1 MQIMVGLSLTLLF
14 VLQNLICKEKKILK
28 KKQKFGLKGRIYEPS

>member
-14 VLQNLICKEKKILK
+14 VLQNLICNEIRKREEI
-28 KKQKFGLKGRIYEPS
+28 

>member
-14 VLQNLICKEKKILK
+14 VLQNLICKEIKNIEEKTKIWFK
-28 KKQKFGLKGRIYEPS
+28 R